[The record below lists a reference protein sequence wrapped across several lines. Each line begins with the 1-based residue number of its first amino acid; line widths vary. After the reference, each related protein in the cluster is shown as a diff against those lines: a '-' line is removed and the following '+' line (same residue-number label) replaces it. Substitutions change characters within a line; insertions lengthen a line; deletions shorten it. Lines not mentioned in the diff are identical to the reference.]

1 MNNRKEVVKDKVT
14 LPMQTYELMDDTR
27 SLDDRFRKV
36 KIFIAHT
43 GENLNNTSF
52 SLESL
57 VHLAKS
63 LAHVPIVGCIKEGEE
78 SIYDFSGHEEKITI
92 TNDGIDFEYIGV
104 PFGFIPEDHN
114 AHIEIR
120 DGKQWLVAEGFLW
133 TKFNQSI
140 DIFESNNG
148 KKSQSMEIED
158 VLGYVDDEG
167 VLHIEEAIFSALCIL
182 GNDVAPAMTG
192 STIEYFST
200 KHTFKDYVK
209 EMALEFSKRGD
220 DTVDEKEIKTNSE
233 EELEKDELKKSPET
247 EAEETQLDDNKQAA
261 EDEKTPEL
269 DKTEYTGEKD
279 DDETSD
285 EEPVEAHKPDGSG
298 DLGGEAGTVE
308 NVGPEGTGGR
318 TTEGA
323 PTPGGTPG
331 PVGEPGPAAPTD
343 FEVEVENYKKEIA
356 DLKSELSEL
365 KQFKLDIETQEKES
379 ILGSYAQDLSKDSL
393 NKLKDEMSKYSVEE
407 FEKEVAYT
415 IFKNEK
421 EADESSAKAFT
432 YNFSD
437 KGKDSGEFGTLSRL
451 FK

>member
-1 MNNRKEVVKDKVT
+1 
-14 LPMQTYELMDDTR
+14 MQTYELMDDTR

-92 TNDGIDFEYIGV
+92 TTDGIDFEYIGV

-247 EAEETQLDDNKQAA
+247 EAEETQLDDNTQAA

-269 DKTEYTGEKD
+269 DKTEDTGEKD
-279 DDETSD
+279 DDKTSD

>member
-1 MNNRKEVVKDKVT
+1 
-14 LPMQTYELMDDTR
+14 MQTYELMDDIR

-57 VHLAKS
+57 VHLADS
-63 LAHVPIVGCIKEGEE
+63 LAHVPIVGYIKEGED

-92 TNDGIDFEYIGV
+92 TTDGIDFEYIGV

-140 DIFESNNG
+140 DIFDSNNG

-167 VLHIEEAIFSALCIL
+167 VLHIEEAVFSALCIL

-247 EAEETQLDDNKQAA
+247 EAEEKQLNDNEQSA

-269 DKTEYTGEKD
+269 DKTEDTGKTDDNEK
-279 DDETSD
+279 SD

-298 DLGGEAGTVE
+298 DLGGEAKTVE

-323 PTPGGTPG
+323 PDT
-331 PVGEPGPAAPTD
+331 TD
-343 FEVEVENYKKEIA
+343 FEAEVENYKKEIA

-365 KQFKLDIETQEKES
+365 KQFKLNIETQEKES
-379 ILGSYAQDLSKDSL
+379 ILGSYAQDLSKDSF

>member
-1 MNNRKEVVKDKVT
+1 
-14 LPMQTYELMDDTR
+14 MQTYELMDDTR

-92 TNDGIDFEYIGV
+92 TTDGIDFEYIGV
-104 PFGFIPEDHN
+104 PFGFIPEEHN

-192 STIEYFST
+192 STIEYFSA

-269 DKTEYTGEKD
+269 DKTEDTGEKD

>member
-247 EAEETQLDDNKQAA
+247 EAEETQLDDNTQAA

-269 DKTEYTGEKD
+269 DKTEDTGEKD

-365 KQFKLDIETQEKES
+365 KQFKLDIETQEKEG

>member
-1 MNNRKEVVKDKVT
+1 
-14 LPMQTYELMDDTR
+14 MDDTI

-57 VHLAKS
+57 VHLADS
-63 LAHVPIVGCIKEGEE
+63 LAHVPIVGCIKEGED

-92 TNDGIDFEYIGV
+92 TTDGIDFEYIGV

-140 DIFESNNG
+140 DIFDSNNG

-167 VLHIEEAIFSALCIL
+167 VLHIEEAVFSALCIL

-247 EAEETQLDDNKQAA
+247 EAEEKQLDDNEQAA

-269 DKTEYTGEKD
+269 DKTEDSGKTDDNEKS
-279 DDETSD
+279 E

-318 TTEGA
+318 TTEGVPA
-323 PTPGGTPG
+323 G
-331 PVGEPGPAAPTD
+331 PEAPTD
-343 FEVEVENYKKEIA
+343 FEAEVENYKKEIA

-365 KQFKLDIETQEKES
+365 KQFKLNIETQEKES

>member
-1 MNNRKEVVKDKVT
+1 
-14 LPMQTYELMDDTR
+14 MQTYELMDDTH

-43 GENLNNTSF
+43 GENLNSTSF

-57 VHLAKS
+57 VHLSRS
-63 LAHVPIVGCIKEGEE
+63 LTHVPIVGYIKEEE
-78 SIYDFSGHEEKITI
+78 EDVYDFSGHEESITI
-92 TNDGIDFEYIGV
+92 TTDGVDFEYLGV

-133 TKFNQSI
+133 TKFKQSI
-140 DIFESNNG
+140 DIFENNNG
-148 KKSQSMEIED
+148 RKSQSMEIED
-158 VLGYVDDEG
+158 VSGYVDDEG
-167 VLHIEEAIFSALCIL
+167 VLHIEEAVFSALCIL

-192 STIEYFST
+192 STIEYFSA

-220 DTVDEKEIKTNSE
+220 DTVDEKGIKTNPDK
-233 EELEKDELKKSPET
+233 ELEKDELKKDPET
-247 EAEETQLDDNKQAA
+247 EIEENQLDGDEHENK
-261 EDEKTPEL
+261 DEKTPGL
-269 DKTEYTGEKD
+269 DEAGDSENTDEKD
-279 DDETSD
+279 DDEKSD
-285 EEPVEAHKPDGSG
+285 KKPVEAHKPDGSG

-323 PTPGGTPG
+323 PD
-331 PVGEPGPAAPTD
+331 ATD
-343 FEVEVENYKKEIA
+343 FETEVENYKKEIA

-365 KQFKLDIETQEKES
+365 KQFKLNIETQEKEN
-379 ILGSYAQDLSKDSL
+379 ILKSYAQDLSKNNL
-393 NKLKDEMSKYSVEE
+393 NKLKDEMNKYSVEE

-415 IFKNEK
+415 IFKSEK
-421 EADESSAKAFT
+421 EADEGSAKAFT
-432 YNFSD
+432 YNFSN
-437 KGKDSGEFGTLSRL
+437 KGRDSGEFGTLSRL

>member
-14 LPMQTYELMDDTR
+14 LPMQTYELMDDIR

-57 VHLAKS
+57 VHLADS

-92 TNDGIDFEYIGV
+92 TTDGIDFEYIGV

-140 DIFESNNG
+140 DIFENNNG

-220 DTVDEKEIKTNSE
+220 DTVDEKEIKTSSE

-247 EAEETQLDDNKQAA
+247 EAEEKQLDKNEQAA

-269 DKTEYTGEKD
+269 DKTEDTGEKD
-279 DDETSD
+279 DDEKSD

-323 PTPGGTPG
+323 PAG
-331 PVGEPGPAAPTD
+331 PVGEPGPAGPTGNAD
-343 FEVEVENYKKEIA
+343 FEAEVENYKKEIA
-356 DLKSELSEL
+356 DLKSELGEL

-421 EADESSAKAFT
+421 EAEESSAKAFT

-437 KGKDSGEFGTLSRL
+437 KGKESGEFGTLSRL

>member
-1 MNNRKEVVKDKVT
+1 
-14 LPMQTYELMDDTR
+14 MQTYELMDDIR

-57 VHLAKS
+57 VHLADS

-92 TNDGIDFEYIGV
+92 TTDGIDFEYIGV

-140 DIFESNNG
+140 DIFENNNG

-220 DTVDEKEIKTNSE
+220 DTVDEKEIKTSSE

-247 EAEETQLDDNKQAA
+247 EAEEKQLDKNEQAA

-269 DKTEYTGEKD
+269 DKTEDTGEKD
-279 DDETSD
+279 DDEKSD

-323 PTPGGTPG
+323 PAG
-331 PVGEPGPAAPTD
+331 PVGEPGPAGPTGNAD
-343 FEVEVENYKKEIA
+343 FEAEVENYKKEIA
-356 DLKSELSEL
+356 DLKSELGEL

-421 EADESSAKAFT
+421 EAEESSAKAFT

-437 KGKDSGEFGTLSRL
+437 KGKESGEFGTLSRL

>member
-1 MNNRKEVVKDKVT
+1 
-14 LPMQTYELMDDTR
+14 MDDIR

-63 LAHVPIVGCIKEGEE
+63 LAHVPIVGYIKEGED

-92 TNDGIDFEYIGV
+92 TTDGIDFEYIGV

-167 VLHIEEAIFSALCIL
+167 VLHIEEAVFSALCIL

-220 DTVDEKEIKTNSE
+220 DTVDEKEIKTNSN

-247 EAEETQLDDNKQAA
+247 EAEEKQLEDNKQAA

-269 DKTEYTGEKD
+269 DKTEDTGKTD
-279 DDETSD
+279 DDEKSD

-323 PTPGGTPG
+323 PEG
-331 PVGEPGPAAPTD
+331 PVGEPGPEVPTD
-343 FEVEVENYKKEIA
+343 FEVEIENYKKEIA
-356 DLKSELSEL
+356 DLKSELGEL

-379 ILGSYAQDLSKDSL
+379 ILSSYAQELSKDSL

-415 IFKNEK
+415 IFKSEK

-437 KGKDSGEFGTLSRL
+437 KEKDSGEFGTLSRL

>member
-1 MNNRKEVVKDKVT
+1 MGNRKEVVKDKVT
-14 LPMQTYELMDDTR
+14 LPMQTYELMDDIR

-57 VHLAKS
+57 VNLSQS
-63 LAHVPIVGCIKEGEE
+63 LAHVPIVGYIKEGEE
-78 SIYDFSGHEEKITI
+78 GVYDFTGHEEKITI
-92 TNDGIDFEYIGV
+92 TNDGVDFEYIGV

-140 DIFESNNG
+140 DIFENNNG

-158 VLGYVDDEG
+158 ILGYVDDEG

-182 GNDVAPAMTG
+182 GNDIAPAMTG

-247 EAEETQLDDNKQAA
+247 EAEEKQLDDNKQAA

-269 DKTEYTGEKD
+269 DKTEDTGKTDDNEK
-279 DDETSD
+279 SD

-323 PTPGGTPG
+323 PDT
-331 PVGEPGPAAPTD
+331 TD

-365 KQFKLDIETQEKES
+365 KQFKLNIEKQEKES
-379 ILGSYAQDLSKDSL
+379 ILNSYAQDLSKDSL

>member
-14 LPMQTYELMDDTR
+14 LPMQTYELMDDIR

-57 VHLAKS
+57 VHLADS

-92 TNDGIDFEYIGV
+92 TTDGIDYEYIGV

-140 DIFESNNG
+140 DIFDSNNG

-167 VLHIEEAIFSALCIL
+167 VLHIEEAVFSALCIL

-247 EAEETQLDDNKQAA
+247 EAEETQLDDNTQAA

-269 DKTEYTGEKD
+269 DKTEDTGKTD
-279 DDETSD
+279 DDEKSD

-323 PTPGGTPG
+323 PAG
-331 PVGEPGPAAPTD
+331 PVGEPGPAGPTGNAD
-343 FEVEVENYKKEIA
+343 FEAEVENYKKEIE
-356 DLKSELSEL
+356 DLKSELGEL

>member
-269 DKTEYTGEKD
+269 DKTEDTGEKD

>member
-92 TNDGIDFEYIGV
+92 TTDGIDFEYIGV

-247 EAEETQLDDNKQAA
+247 EAEETQLDDNTQAA

-269 DKTEYTGEKD
+269 DKTEDTGEKD
-279 DDETSD
+279 DDKTSD

>member
-92 TNDGIDFEYIGV
+92 TTDGIDFEYIGV
-104 PFGFIPEDHN
+104 PFGFIPEEHN

-192 STIEYFST
+192 STIEYFSA

-269 DKTEYTGEKD
+269 DKTEDTGEKD

>member
-14 LPMQTYELMDDTR
+14 LPMQTYELMDDIR

-57 VHLAKS
+57 VHLADS
-63 LAHVPIVGCIKEGEE
+63 LAHVPIVGCIKEGED

-92 TNDGIDFEYIGV
+92 TTDGIDFEYIGV

-140 DIFESNNG
+140 DIFENNNG

-158 VLGYVDDEG
+158 VFGYVDDEG

-192 STIEYFST
+192 STVEYFST

-247 EAEETQLDDNKQAA
+247 EAEEKQLDDNKQAA

-269 DKTEYTGEKD
+269 DKTEDTGKTD
-279 DDETSD
+279 DDEKSD

-298 DLGGEAGTVE
+298 DLGGEAETVE
-308 NVGPEGTGGR
+308 NVGPEGT
-318 TTEGA
+318 EGA
-323 PTPGGTPG
+323 PDT
-331 PVGEPGPAAPTD
+331 TD
-343 FEVEVENYKKEIA
+343 FEAEVENYKKEIA

>member
-192 STIEYFST
+192 STIEYFSA

-247 EAEETQLDDNKQAA
+247 EAEETQLDDNTQSA

-269 DKTEYTGEKD
+269 DKTEDTGEKD

>member
-1 MNNRKEVVKDKVT
+1 
-14 LPMQTYELMDDTR
+14 MQTYELMDDTR

-247 EAEETQLDDNKQAA
+247 EAEETQLDDNTQAA

-269 DKTEYTGEKD
+269 DKTEDTGEKD
-279 DDETSD
+279 DHKTSD

>member
-1 MNNRKEVVKDKVT
+1 
-14 LPMQTYELMDDTR
+14 MQTYELMDDIH

-43 GENLNNTSF
+43 GENLNSTSF
-52 SLESL
+52 SLEAL
-57 VHLAKS
+57 VYLSKS

-78 SIYDFSGHEEKITI
+78 GIYDFSGHEEKITI
-92 TNDGIDFEYIGV
+92 TTDGVDFEYIGV
-104 PFGFIPEDHN
+104 PFGFIPEDHG

-133 TKFNQSI
+133 TKFNQSM
-140 DIFESNNG
+140 DIFENSNG
-148 KKSQSMEIED
+148 KKSQSMEVED
-158 VLGYVDDEG
+158 VSGYVDDEG
-167 VLHIEEAIFSALCIL
+167 VLHIEEAVFSALCIL

-192 STIEYFST
+192 STIEYFSA

-220 DTVDEKEIKTNSE
+220 DTVGKKEIETNSS
-233 EELEKDELKKSPET
+233 EELEKDELKKSHGAET
-247 EAEETQLDDNKQAA
+247 EKDQLDENKQVA
-261 EDEKTPEL
+261 EDEETPKLGKAE
-269 DKTEYTGEKD
+269 DTDEKD
-279 DDETSD
+279 DDKKSD
-285 EEPVEAHKPDGSG
+285 KEPVEAHKPDGSG

-323 PTPGGTPG
+323 PAPSGT
-331 PVGEPGPAAPTD
+331 AD
-343 FEVEVENYKKEIA
+343 FEAEVENYKKEIA

-379 ILGSYAQDLSKDSL
+379 ILSSYAQDLSKDSL

-421 EADESSAKAFT
+421 EAEESSAKAFT

>member
-192 STIEYFST
+192 STIEYFSA

-269 DKTEYTGEKD
+269 DKTEDTGEKD
-279 DDETSD
+279 DDKTSD

>member
-192 STIEYFST
+192 STIEYFSA

-247 EAEETQLDDNKQAA
+247 EAEETQLDDNTQAA

-269 DKTEYTGEKD
+269 DKTEDTGEKD
-279 DDETSD
+279 DDKTSD

-343 FEVEVENYKKEIA
+343 FEIEVENYKKEIA

>member
-1 MNNRKEVVKDKVT
+1 
-14 LPMQTYELMDDTR
+14 MQTYELMDDTR

-92 TNDGIDFEYIGV
+92 TTDGIDFEYIGV

-167 VLHIEEAIFSALCIL
+167 VLHIEEAVFSALCIL

-247 EAEETQLDDNKQAA
+247 EAEETQLDDNTQAA

-269 DKTEYTGEKD
+269 DKTEDTGEKD
-279 DDETSD
+279 DDKTSD

>member
-14 LPMQTYELMDDTR
+14 LPMQTYELMDDIR

-57 VHLAKS
+57 VHLADS
-63 LAHVPIVGCIKEGEE
+63 LAHVPIVGCIKEGED

-92 TNDGIDFEYIGV
+92 TTDGIDFEYIGV

-140 DIFESNNG
+140 DIFENNNG

-247 EAEETQLDDNKQAA
+247 EAEEKQLDDNKQAA

-269 DKTEYTGEKD
+269 DKTEDTGKTD
-279 DDETSD
+279 DDEKSD

-298 DLGGEAGTVE
+298 DLGGEAETVE

-318 TTEGA
+318 TTEG
-323 PTPGGTPG
+323 T
-331 PVGEPGPAAPTD
+331 PGPAAPTD
-343 FEVEVENYKKEIA
+343 FEAEVENYKKEIA

-437 KGKDSGEFGTLSRL
+437 KGKESGEFGTLSRL

>member
-1 MNNRKEVVKDKVT
+1 
-14 LPMQTYELMDDTR
+14 MQTYELMDDTR

-192 STIEYFST
+192 STIEYFSA

-247 EAEETQLDDNKQAA
+247 EAEETQLDDNKQEA

-269 DKTEYTGEKD
+269 DKTEDTGEKD
-279 DDETSD
+279 DDKTSD

>member
-1 MNNRKEVVKDKVT
+1 
-14 LPMQTYELMDDTR
+14 MQTYELMDDIR

-57 VHLAKS
+57 VHLADS

-92 TNDGIDFEYIGV
+92 TTDGIDFEYIGV
-104 PFGFIPEDHN
+104 PFGFIPEDNN

-133 TKFNQSI
+133 TKFGQSI

-220 DTVDEKEIKTNSE
+220 DTVDKEEIKTNSN

-247 EAEETQLDDNKQAA
+247 EAEEKQLDKNEQAA

-269 DKTEYTGEKD
+269 DKTEDTGEKD
-279 DDETSD
+279 DDKKSD

-323 PTPGGTPG
+323 PAG
-331 PVGEPGPAAPTD
+331 PVGEPGPAGPTGNAD
-343 FEVEVENYKKEIA
+343 FEAEVENYKKEIA
-356 DLKSELSEL
+356 DLKSELGEL
-365 KQFKLDIETQEKES
+365 KQFKLNIETQEKES

-393 NKLKDEMSKYSVEE
+393 NKLKDEMNKYSVEE

>member
-1 MNNRKEVVKDKVT
+1 
-14 LPMQTYELMDDTR
+14 MQTYELMDDIH

-57 VHLAKS
+57 IHLAQS

-92 TNDGIDFEYIGV
+92 TSDGIDFEYIGV

-120 DGKQWLVAEGFLW
+120 EGKQWLVAEGFLW

-140 DIFESNNG
+140 DIFDSDNG

-158 VLGYVDDEG
+158 VLGYADDEG
-167 VLHIEEAIFSALCIL
+167 VLHIEEAVFSALCIL

-220 DTVDEKEIKTNSE
+220 DTVDEKEIKTNSN
-233 EELEKDELKKSPET
+233 EELEKDELKKGPEK
-247 EAEETQLDDNKQAA
+247 EAEEKQLEKNKKTA
-261 EDEKTPEL
+261 ENEKTPEL
-269 DKTEYTGEKD
+269 DKTEDTGEKE
-279 DDETSD
+279 DDEKSED
-285 EEPVEAHKPDGSG
+285 EPVEAHKPDGSG

-308 NVGPEGTGGR
+308 NIGPEGTGGR

-323 PTPGGTPG
+323 PTPDGTTG
-331 PVGEPGPAAPTD
+331 PLGEPGPEGAPGTAG
-343 FEVEVENYKKEIA
+343 FEAEIEKYKKEIEG
-356 DLKSELSEL
+356 LKSELSEL
-365 KQFKLDIETQEKES
+365 KQFKLNIETQKKES
-379 ILGSYAQDLSKDSL
+379 ILKSYAKDLSNDSL
-393 NKLKDEMSKYSVEE
+393 NKLKEEMSKYSVEE

-421 EADESSAKAFT
+421 EAEESSAKAFT

-437 KGKDSGEFGTLSRL
+437 KGNEGGEFGTLSRL

>member
-14 LPMQTYELMDDTR
+14 LPMQTYELMDDIR

-57 VHLAKS
+57 VHLADS

-92 TNDGIDFEYIGV
+92 TTDGIDFEYIGV

-140 DIFESNNG
+140 DIFENNNG

-247 EAEETQLDDNKQAA
+247 EAEEKQLDDNKQAA

-269 DKTEYTGEKD
+269 DKTEDTGKTD
-279 DDETSD
+279 DDEKSD

-323 PTPGGTPG
+323 PG

-379 ILGSYAQDLSKDSL
+379 ILSSYAQDLSKDSL

>member
-1 MNNRKEVVKDKVT
+1 
-14 LPMQTYELMDDTR
+14 MQTYELMDDTF

-57 VHLAKS
+57 VHLADS
-63 LAHVPIVGCIKEGEE
+63 LAHVPIVGYIKEGED

-92 TNDGIDFEYIGV
+92 TTDGIDVEYIGV

-140 DIFESNNG
+140 DIFENNNG

-158 VLGYVDDEG
+158 VFGYVDDEG

-247 EAEETQLDDNKQAA
+247 EAEEKQLDDNKQAA

-269 DKTEYTGEKD
+269 DKTEDTGKTD
-279 DDETSD
+279 DDEKSE

-298 DLGGEAGTVE
+298 DLGGEAETVE
-308 NVGPEGTGGR
+308 NAGPEGT
-318 TTEGA
+318 EGA
-323 PTPGGTPG
+323 PDT
-331 PVGEPGPAAPTD
+331 TD
-343 FEVEVENYKKEIA
+343 FEAEVENYKKEIV

-379 ILGSYAQDLSKDSL
+379 ILGSYAQDLSKDSF

>member
-14 LPMQTYELMDDTR
+14 LPMQTYELMDDTF

-57 VHLAKS
+57 VHLADS
-63 LAHVPIVGCIKEGEE
+63 LAHVPIVGYIKEGEE

-92 TNDGIDFEYIGV
+92 TTDGIDFEYIGV

-140 DIFESNNG
+140 DIFENNNG

-167 VLHIEEAIFSALCIL
+167 VLHIEEAVFSALCIL

-220 DTVDEKEIKTNSE
+220 DTVDEKEIKNNSE

-247 EAEETQLDDNKQAA
+247 EAEEKQLDDNEQAA
-261 EDEKTPEL
+261 EDKKTPEL
-269 DKTEYTGEKD
+269 DKTEDTGKTD
-279 DDETSD
+279 DDEKSD

-298 DLGGEAGTVE
+298 DLGGEAETVE
-308 NVGPEGTGGR
+308 NVGPEGT
-318 TTEGA
+318 EGA
-323 PTPGGTPG
+323 PDT
-331 PVGEPGPAAPTD
+331 TD
-343 FEVEVENYKKEIA
+343 FEAEVENYKKEIA

-365 KQFKLDIETQEKES
+365 KQFKLNIETQEKES
-379 ILGSYAQDLSKDSL
+379 ILSSYAQDLSKDSL